1 MTRRIVGAYAW
12 RDDLEKIRRIG
23 EQMRVGL
30 MELSRD
36 ARTVEASRRYT
47 ELVALSSEVSIKALE
62 LKDYQER

>member
-12 RDDLEKIRRIG
+12 RDDLERIKRIG